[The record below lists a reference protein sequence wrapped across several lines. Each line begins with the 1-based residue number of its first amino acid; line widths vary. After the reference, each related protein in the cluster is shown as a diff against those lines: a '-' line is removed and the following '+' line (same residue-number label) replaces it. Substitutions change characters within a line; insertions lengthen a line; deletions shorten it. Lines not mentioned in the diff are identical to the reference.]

1 MNDLASR
8 LRAHPEN
15 DLTLAVAGVALG
27 IASFLA
33 FSRMEDSWAAF
44 PLLLLFAV
52 PCAILFALALA
63 PGNAGDAIGTRSEGR
78 LAPWQTVFFLVAVPL
93 LAASIAQLL
102 AVLGQDEPGSG
113 TATWILA
120 LAAATALWISIRFES
135 PGALVLSTLIFA
147 AAGLTAIDWIDSD
160 AGVEVYRNVL
170 LAEGVIFLL
179 AARSQWDAHHEH
191 AKLLVAISGLVLISG
206 ATLGNE
212 FEIGGLLGFSPS
224 FEGEDG
230 WQFVLIAVSIG
241 LLAFSAWQRHGGSAF
256 VGLLGLFAFLA
267 FNGAGGSLSGWP
279 LILGLVALACLAWAL
294 VIRPGQTSAT
304 PPASPAP
311 PPPSQTPP
319 T

>member
-1 MNDLASR
+1 VNDVASR

-15 DLTLAVAGVALG
+15 DLTLAIAGVALG
-27 IASFLA
+27 IASSLA

-44 PLLLLFAV
+44 PLLLLFAI
-52 PCAILFALALA
+52 PCAVLFALALA
-63 PGNAGDAIGTRSEGR
+63 PGNAGDAIDTRSDRG

-93 LAASIAQLL
+93 LAASIAQLM

-120 LAAATALWISIRFES
+120 LAAGTALWISIRFES
-135 PGALVLSTLIFA
+135 PGALVLSTLLFA
-147 AAGLTAIDWIDSD
+147 SAGLTAINWIDSD

-170 LAEGVIFLL
+170 LLEGVIFLL
-179 AARSQWDAHHEH
+179 AARSQWAAHREH

-224 FEGEDG
+224 FEGKDG
-230 WQFVLIAVSIG
+230 WQLVLIVVTIG
-241 LLAFSAWQRHGGSAF
+241 LLAFAAWQRHGGSAF

-267 FNGAGGSLSGWP
+267 FNAAGGSLSGWP
-279 LILGLVALACLAWAL
+279 LILGVVALACLAWGIA
-294 VIRPGQTSAT
+294 IRPNQQAPGTS
-304 PPASPAP
+304 
-311 PPPSQTPP
+311 PPSQTPP